1 MCVFSCTFSFFS
13 SSRSPHTLQ
22 GPDDKKLV
30 NRVQD
35 NRCLSPQ
42 THTGVRLFNARESR
56 GLGQQNLKLLLCSVV
71 PHATTVTTANC
82 LFSKSS
88 TTLCYVPVSLG
99 FFSAPFRFDN
109 FSLKHRSTESE
120 FCLGCSAHAD
130 YTELLNAHSSAQLEL
145 AVSIVHHCTTNTM

>member
-1 MCVFSCTFSFFS
+1 MFTRSLVCSRVLVCEFSCTFSFFS

-35 NRCLSPQ
+35 NRCLSTQ

-56 GLGQQNLKLLLCSVV
+56 GLGQQNSKLLLCSVV

-99 FFSAPFRFDN
+99 FVWLFFAAGFFFPCIYR
-109 FSLKHRSTESE
+109 
-120 FCLGCSAHAD
+120 
-130 YTELLNAHSSAQLEL
+130 
-145 AVSIVHHCTTNTM
+145 AVSVRQFFT

>member
-1 MCVFSCTFSFFS
+1 MCEFSCTFSFFS

-35 NRCLSPQ
+35 NRCLSTQ

-56 GLGQQNLKLLLCSVV
+56 GLGQQNSKLLLCSVV

-99 FFSAPFRFDN
+99 FVWLFFAAGF
-109 FSLKHRSTESE
+109 FSLHLPRRFGSTIFHLNIGAQSRSSVSVVARTRI
-120 FCLGCSAHAD
+120 
-130 YTELLNAHSSAQLEL
+130 TLNY
-145 AVSIVHHCTTNTM
+145 

>member
-1 MCVFSCTFSFFS
+1 MCEFSCTFSFFS

-35 NRCLSPQ
+35 NRCLSTQ

-56 GLGQQNLKLLLCSVV
+56 GLGQQNSKLLLCSVV
-71 PHATTVTTANC
+71 PHATTVTTDDVVLC
-82 LFSKSS
+82 SCFSRF
-88 TTLCYVPVSLG
+88 CVAVFCRW
-99 FFSAPFRFDN
+99 FFFLAFTAPFRFDN

-130 YTELLNAHSSAQLEL
+130 YTELLNAHSSAQSL
-145 AVSIVHHCTTNTM
+145 N